1 MDCRTIM
8 DFTNQHNAYMRHS
21 GITITQVTPR
31 QVTARAEIGPEL
43 LNPAGNLRGGSSSTR
58 GDAGASP
65 PCGTEAR
72 RYVTADSD
80 IRFLRGTSGGVVL
93 ARAVFLHQGRRSC
106 TVQVDLTDPEGRLL
120 AVFTGSFTCV
130 GEDYREKAPV

>member
-8 DFTNQHNAYMRHS
+8 DFTNQNNAYMRHS
-21 GITITQVTPR
+21 GITITQVTPQ

-43 LNPAGNLRGGSSSTR
+43 LNPAGNLHGGVYFTMADAAASTLCR
-58 GDAGASP
+58 TDG
-65 PCGTEAR
+65 R